1 MMDKKIR
8 GSCLCGK
15 VSSIIKGPFEKF
27 YQCYCDRCQKKSGS
41 AFASLLFTTPDKIE
55 WLSGEIL
62 IKRFDLPEAIR
73 FSNCFCTDCGSQ
85 VPYISRDGAFL
96 VVPAGYISGD
106 PEIRPSAN
114 IFWDER
120 PCWFDEGKSAETFET
135 YPE

>member
-1 MMDKKIR
+1 MMDKKIS

-55 WLSGEIL
+55 WLSGESI